1 MGMGSITLDGDSLRL
16 MNLFETVTQV
26 SAKDCIE
33 TEEKIVFIV
42 GRGQLGKAIGKEGKN
57 INHIKKLLNKDVH
70 LIEHSD
76 SPEEFIR
83 NVFSYYDVKKV
94 EIENRGNIVHATVT
108 VDPKN
113 KAKAIGK
120 EGRNLRFSRDI
131 IARHH
136 EVQSVSIA

>member
-1 MGMGSITLDGDSLRL
+1 MGSITLDGDSLRY

-33 TEEKIVFIV
+33 TEEKVVFIV

-57 INHIKKLLNKDVH
+57 INKIKRLLNKDVH

-76 SPEEFIR
+76 NPEEFIR

-131 IARHH
+131 ISRHH

>member
-1 MGMGSITLDGDSLRL
+1 MGSITLDGDSLRY

-26 SAKDCIE
+26 AARDCIE
-33 TEEKIVFIV
+33 AEDKIVFIV

-57 INHIKKLLNKDVH
+57 INQIKKLLNKDIH

-76 SPEEFIR
+76 NPEEFIR

-94 EIENRGNIVHATVT
+94 EIENRGTIVHATVT
-108 VDPKN
+108 VDPRN

-120 EGRNLRFSRDI
+120 EGKNLRISRDI

>member
-1 MGMGSITLDGDSLRL
+1 

-26 SAKDCIE
+26 SARDCIE

-42 GRGQLGKAIGKEGKN
+42 GRGHLGRAIGKEGKN
-57 INHIKKLLNKDVH
+57 INKIKRLLNKDVH

-76 SPEEFIR
+76 NPEEFIR

-94 EIENRGNIVHATVT
+94 EIENRGTIVHATVT

-131 IARHH
+131 ISRHH